1 MSFESSF
8 CSSPWLHLRINS
20 VGDYEYCRWAGAD
33 NRDANIN
40 IKDCTPRQYFQQHMA
55 PIRKAM
61 LDGDTV
67 LGCGEC
73 AQMEQHGKISGRHR
87 QLLKIGV
94 RTEQFAKT
102 LASSPWIP
110 EFANNPNG
118 DTQQLPQDWQ
128 IDLGN
133 YCNSACVM
141 CSPRSSS
148 KIATEFFK
156 LGLVD
161 ALPATAWCNDPALVD
176 QFIDTLIKSP
186 HIQYLH
192 FIGGETLITP
202 AFRHIL
208 QALVDSRLS
217 ETLTVGFTTNLTVWD
232 PDIIELLKHF
242 AGVHLGMSVECFH
255 SVNDYVRWPSQLE
268 QVQSITARWLD
279 ISHSTPGWLIQL
291 RTTPTILTISQ
302 LLSVYDFAWQHNI
315 TVESCNFITNP
326 AHLKP
331 AVLPVLYRNK
341 IIKEM
346 KLWLEQHPAAGDIV
360 TNIRN
365 PNVIRTQI
373 TQDLQSYINYLET
386 APDESDRLPDLVHYL
401 KLLEGNRGNSVLT
414 YLPEYEELFRTAGY

>member
-1 MSFESSF
+1 M
-8 CSSPWLHLRINS
+8 RINN
-20 VGDYEYCRWAGAD
+20 VGNYEYCRWA
-33 NRDANIN
+33 NFEHRDTNIN
-40 IKDCTPRQYFQQHMA
+40 IKDCSPRHYFQQYMA
-55 PIRKAM
+55 PIRQQM
-61 LDGDTV
+61 LNGDAV
-67 LGCGEC
+67 PGCQEC
-73 AQMEQHGKISGRHR
+73 AQMEQHGKISGRQR

-102 LASSPWIP
+102 LASSPWVS
-110 EFANNPNG
+110 EFASNLNG

-141 CSPRSSS
+141 CNPRSSS

-156 LGLVD
+156 LGIVD
-161 ALPATAWCNDPALVD
+161 AIPAPSWCNDPALVD

-232 PDIIELLKHF
+232 LDIIELLKHF

-268 QVQSITARWLD
+268 QVQSITAQWLD
-279 ISHSTPGWLIQL
+279 IVHSTPSWLVQL

-331 AVLPVLYRNK
+331 AVLPILYRNK

-346 KLWLEQHPAAGDIV
+346 KFWLEQHPAAGDIV

-365 PNVIRTQI
+365 PKFIQTQI

-386 APDESDRLPDLVHYL
+386 APDESNQLPALVQYL
-401 KLLEGNRGNSVLT
+401 KLLEGSRGNSILS

>member
-1 MSFESSF
+1 M
-8 CSSPWLHLRINS
+8 RINN
-20 VGDYEYCRWAGAD
+20 VGNYEYCRWA
-33 NRDANIN
+33 NFEHRDTNIN
-40 IKDCTPRQYFQQHMA
+40 IKDCSPRHYFQQYMA
-55 PIRKAM
+55 PIRQQM
-61 LDGDTV
+61 LNGDAV
-67 LGCGEC
+67 PGCQEC
-73 AQMEQHGKISGRHR
+73 AQMEQHGKISGRQR

-102 LASSPWIP
+102 LASSPWVS
-110 EFANNPNG
+110 EFASNLNG

-141 CSPRSSS
+141 CNPRSSS
-148 KIATEFFK
+148 KIAT
-156 LGLVD
+156 
-161 ALPATAWCNDPALVD
+161 
-176 QFIDTLIKSP
+176 
-186 HIQYLH
+186 
-192 FIGGETLITP
+192 IGGETLITP

-232 PDIIELLKHF
+232 LDIIELLKHF

-268 QVQSITARWLD
+268 QVQSITAQWLD
-279 ISHSTPGWLIQL
+279 IVHSTPSWLVQL

-331 AVLPVLYRNK
+331 AVLPILYRNK

-346 KLWLEQHPAAGDIV
+346 KFWLEQHPAAGDIV

-365 PNVIRTQI
+365 PKFIQTQI

-386 APDESDRLPDLVHYL
+386 APDESNQLPALVQYL
-401 KLLEGNRGNSVLT
+401 KLLEGSRGNSILS

>member
-1 MSFESSF
+1 MS
-8 CSSPWLHLRINS
+8 
-20 VGDYEYCRWAGAD
+20 
-33 NRDANIN
+33 
-40 IKDCTPRQYFQQHMA
+40 
-55 PIRKAM
+55 
-61 LDGDTV
+61 
-67 LGCGEC
+67 
-73 AQMEQHGKISGRHR
+73 
-87 QLLKIGV
+87 
-94 RTEQFAKT
+94 
-102 LASSPWIP
+102 
-110 EFANNPNG
+110 EFASNLNG

-141 CSPRSSS
+141 CNPRSSS

-156 LGLVD
+156 LGIVD
-161 ALPATAWCNDPALVD
+161 AIPAPSWCNDPALVD

-232 PDIIELLKHF
+232 LDIIELLKHF

-279 ISHSTPGWLIQL
+279 LAHSTPGWLIQL

-331 AVLPVLYRNK
+331 AVLPILYRNK

-346 KLWLEQHPAAGDIV
+346 KFWLEQHPAAGDIV

-365 PNVIRTQI
+365 PKFIQTQI

-386 APDESDRLPDLVHYL
+386 APDESNQLPALVQYL
-401 KLLEGNRGNSVLT
+401 KLLEGSRGNSILS